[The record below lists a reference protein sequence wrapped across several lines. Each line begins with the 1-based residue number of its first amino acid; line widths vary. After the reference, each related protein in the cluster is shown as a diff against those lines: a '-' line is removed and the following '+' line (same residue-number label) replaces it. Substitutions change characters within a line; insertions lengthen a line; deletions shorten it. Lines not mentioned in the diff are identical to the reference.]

1 MDTGQIAQVR
11 RFNRLITQSV
21 GALEESYLRRGRP
34 LSEAR
39 LIFETSA
46 EGAEV
51 RALRGRLGLD
61 SGYLSRLLRS
71 LEGQGLV
78 TVESESADRRRR
90 RVRLTS
96 EGRAEL
102 ATYNR
107 LSDQLAASI
116 LASLDADERER
127 LLAAMA
133 VIERLIR
140 QARIELRVV
149 APNSAA
155 ARRCLAAYFRE
166 LAARFEGGFNPGDPA
181 PEEEMTPP
189 NGFFVLAR
197 IDGRPVG
204 CGGLRRIDQ
213 RVGEIK
219 RMWTAPEAR
228 GQGVARRVLHELEAL
243 AREAGIETLRLDTNR
258 VLVEAQA
265 MYRREGYR
273 EIVRY
278 NDNPYAHHW
287 FERNLEPTPG
297 RT

>member
-21 GALEESYLRRGRP
+21 GALEESYQRRGRP
-34 LSEAR
+34 LGEAR

-78 TVESESADRRRR
+78 TVESADRRRR

-102 ATYNR
+102 AAYNR
-107 LSDQLAASI
+107 LSDELAASI
-116 LASLDADERER
+116 LASLDVAERER

-133 VIERLIR
+133 EIERLIR

-166 LAARFEGGFNPGDPA
+166 LAA
-181 PEEEMTPP
+181 
-189 NGFFVLAR
+189 
-197 IDGRPVG
+197 
-204 CGGLRRIDQ
+204 
-213 RVGEIK
+213 
-219 RMWTAPEAR
+219 
-228 GQGVARRVLHELEAL
+228 
-243 AREAGIETLRLDTNR
+243 
-258 VLVEAQA
+258 
-265 MYRREGYR
+265 
-273 EIVRY
+273 
-278 NDNPYAHHW
+278 
-287 FERNLEPTPG
+287 
-297 RT
+297 

>member
-1 MDTGQIAQVR
+1 MNTGQIAQVR
-11 RFNRLITQSV
+11 RFNRLITQRV

-34 LSEAR
+34 LGEAR
-39 LIFETSA
+39 LIFETSVA
-46 EGAEV
+46 GAEV
-51 RALRGRLGLD
+51 RALRDRLGLD

-71 LEGQGLV
+71 LEAQGLV
-78 TVESESADRRRR
+78 TVESESTDRRRR

-102 ATYNR
+102 ATYDR
-107 LSDQLAASI
+107 LSDELAASI

-127 LLAAMA
+127 LLVAMA
-133 VIERLIR
+133 EIERLVR
-140 QARIELRVV
+140 QATLELRVV

-166 LAARFEGGFNPGDPA
+166 LTARFEGGFNPGEGDSA
-181 PEEEMTPP
+181 PEEEMAPP

-204 CGGLRRIDQ
+204 CGGLRRIDKHI
-213 RVGEIK
+213 GEIK

-228 GQGVARRVLHELEAL
+228 GQGVARRVLHELETL
-243 AREAGIETLRLDTNR
+243 AREAGVDTLRLDTNR

-287 FERNLEPTPG
+287 FEKKLET
-297 RT
+297 TA

>member
-1 MDTGQIAQVR
+1 MNTGQIAQVR
-11 RFNRLITQSV
+11 RFNRLITQRV

-34 LSEAR
+34 LGEAR
-39 LIFETSA
+39 LIFETSVA
-46 EGAEV
+46 GAEV
-51 RALRGRLGLD
+51 RALRDRLGLD

-71 LEGQGLV
+71 LEAQGLV
-78 TVESESADRRRR
+78 TVESESTDRRRR
-90 RVRLTS
+90 RVQLTS

-102 ATYNR
+102 ATYDR
-107 LSDQLAASI
+107 LSDELAASI

-127 LLAAMA
+127 LLVAMA
-133 VIERLIR
+133 EIERLVR
-140 QARIELRVV
+140 QATIELRVV

-166 LAARFEGGFNPGDPA
+166 LTARFERGFNPGEGDPA
-181 PEEEMTPP
+181 PEEEMAPP

-204 CGGLRRIDQ
+204 CGGLRRIDKHI
-213 RVGEIK
+213 GEIK

-228 GQGVARRVLHELEAL
+228 GQGVARRVLHELETL
-243 AREAGIETLRLDTNR
+243 AREAGVDTLRLDTNR

-287 FERNLEPTPG
+287 FEKKLET
-297 RT
+297 TA